1 MADAPDWPKVLSLT
15 VHEFRTP
22 LTVVAGYLRMLSTDR
37 VGPLSDTQRRVVEEA
52 ERSCARLS
60 ALLGEVS
67 DVAHFHQGRLS
78 FMRGPVALSRL
89 LDGIAVPRTP
99 ERPVTVVVGNGN
111 GAGELTLQG
120 DATRLGM
127 SLSAIAAATA
137 RESADGGALHVVPEL
152 RDVDGARQAFVAMGS
167 EAVAHEILTSPLD
180 ALPAF
185 DATRGGSGLSLV
197 LARQVLEEHGAR
209 LYGAPGERPR
219 AGAGIALPL
228 SS

>member
-1 MADAPDWPKVLSLT
+1 MADAPDWPKVLSLA

-37 VGPLSDTQRRVVEEA
+37 VGPLTDAQRRVVEEA

-60 ALLGEVS
+60 VLLGEVS
-67 DVAHFHQGRLS
+67 DVAHFQQGRLS
-78 FMRGPVALSRL
+78 FLRTPIALSRV
-89 LDGIAVPRTP
+89 LDGINAPDAGDRAFTLVL
-99 ERPVTVVVGNGN
+99 GS
-111 GAGELTLQG
+111 GAGEATVAG
-120 DATRLGM
+120 DATRL
-127 SLSAIAAATA
+127 STSFSAIASATA
-137 RESADGGALHVVPEL
+137 RESIDGQTLHVLPVL
-152 RDVDGARQAFVAMGS
+152 RDADAGREAFIAMGS
-167 EAVAHEILTSPLD
+167 EAVAHEILGSPLT

-197 LARQVLEEHGAR
+197 FARQVLEEHGAR

-219 AGAGIALPL
+219 AGAGITLPL

>member
-37 VGPLSDTQRRVVEEA
+37 VGPLTDTQRRVVEEA

-67 DVAHFHQGRLS
+67 DVAHFHQGRLT

-89 LDGIAVPRTP
+89 LEGITLPETP
-99 ERPVTVVVGNGN
+99 ERPVRLAVGN
-111 GAGELTLQG
+111 GAGELTLEG

-127 SLSAIAAATA
+127 SLSAVAAATA
-137 RESADGGALHVVPEL
+137 REIADAAVLHVVPEL
-152 RDVDGARQAFVAMGS
+152 RDVDGARRAFVAIGS
-167 EAVAHEILTSPLD
+167 EAVAHEILTSPLA

-197 LARQVLEEHGAR
+197 LARQVLEEHGAQ
-209 LYGAPGERPR
+209 LYGAPGDRPR
-219 AGAGIALPL
+219 AGAGIAFPL

>member
-78 FMRGPVALSRL
+78 FMRGPMSLSRL
-89 LDGIAVPRTP
+89 LEGIAVPDAP
-99 ERPVTVVVGNGN
+99 ERSVTVVVGNG
-111 GAGELTLQG
+111 AGDLTLQG

-167 EAVAHEILTSPLD
+167 EAVAHEILTSPLA

>member
-1 MADAPDWPKVLSLT
+1 
-15 VHEFRTP
+15 
-22 LTVVAGYLRMLSTDR
+22 
-37 VGPLSDTQRRVVEEA
+37 
-52 ERSCARLS
+52 
-60 ALLGEVS
+60 
-67 DVAHFHQGRLS
+67 
-78 FMRGPVALSRL
+78 
-89 LDGIAVPRTP
+89 
-99 ERPVTVVVGNGN
+99 
-111 GAGELTLQG
+111 LTLQG

-127 SLSAIAAATA
+127 SLSAIAAATS
-137 RESADGGALHVVPEL
+137 RESADGGVLHVVPEL
-152 RDVDGARQAFVAMGS
+152 RDVDGARQAFVAIGS
-167 EAVAHEILTSPLD
+167 EAVAHEILTSPLA

>member
-15 VHEFRTP
+15 VPEFRTP

-67 DVAHFHQGRLS
+67 AVAHFHQGRLS
-78 FMRGPVALSRL
+78 FLRGPLSLSRL
-89 LDGIAVPRTP
+89 LAGIAVVDTP
-99 ERPVTVVVGNGN
+99 ERSVKVVVGNG
-111 GAGELTLQG
+111 AGDPTLQG

-152 RDVDGARQAFVAMGS
+152 RDVDGARQAFVAIGS
-167 EAVAHEILTSPLD
+167 EAVAHEILSSPVT
-180 ALPAF
+180 ALPPF

>member
-1 MADAPDWPKVLSLT
+1 MADASDWPKVLSLT

-22 LTVVAGYLRMLSTDR
+22 LTVVAGYLSMLSTDR
-37 VGPLSDTQRRVVEEA
+37 VGPLTDTQRRVVEEA

-67 DVAHFHQGRLS
+67 DVAHFQQGRRS
-78 FMRGPVALSRL
+78 FMRGPVSLSRL
-89 LDGIAVPRTP
+89 LAGIAVRETP
-99 ERPVTVVVGNGN
+99 ERSVTVVVGN

-152 RDVDGARQAFVAMGS
+152 RDVDGARQAFVAVGS
-167 EAVAHEILTSPLD
+167 EAVAHEILTSPLA